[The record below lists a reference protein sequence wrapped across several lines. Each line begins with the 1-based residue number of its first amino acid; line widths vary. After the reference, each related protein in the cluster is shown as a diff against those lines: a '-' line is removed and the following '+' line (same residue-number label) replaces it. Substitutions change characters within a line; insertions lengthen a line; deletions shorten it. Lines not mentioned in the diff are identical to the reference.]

1 MIIKVVCLEIGYI
14 VHYASGRTRLFYA
27 NKLPDTV
34 KIFMDN
40 HEQTVERYGDVVAAI
55 MWK

>member
-1 MIIKVVCLEIGYI
+1 MIIKVVRLEIGYI

-34 KIFMDN
+34 KAFMDN
-40 HEQTVERYGDVVAAI
+40 HEQTVERYGDNVAEI